1 MLAYV
6 FWHRA
11 RDDAAPA
18 AYEQAQRSFHAALE
32 ISSGSFRLAELPFTG
47 RDGYEDWYLVESW
60 AALGELNRAAVDSGR
75 RSDHDHVASFAAD
88 GWGAV
93 YALARGPA
101 TIPDHVEWLEKPRE
115 TSYDDFILLLPE
127 TTIWQRQMVLGPGP
141 EFCLTAPSSPGA
153 AVRERIWPDP

>member
-11 RDDAAPA
+11 RDDADPA
-18 AYEQAQRSFHAALE
+18 TYARAQRSFHAALE
-32 ISSGSFRLAELPFTG
+32 MPSASFRLAELPFTG
-47 RDGYEDWYLVESW
+47 KDGYEDWYLVESW
-60 AALGELNRAAVDSGR
+60 AALSGLNQAAIDSGR
-75 RSDHDHVASFAAD
+75 RADHDRVALLAAD

-101 TIPDHVEWLEKPRE
+101 TIPDHVEWLGKPRE
-115 TSYDDFILLLPE
+115 TSYDDFVSSLPE

-141 EFCLTAPSSPGA
+141 EFCLAAPSPGA
-153 AVRERIWPDP
+153 TVRERIWPAS